1 MLGTPYDLS
10 FSDNQLRFKVFRGFT
25 PMKSEQIEAA

>member
-10 FSDNQLRFKVFRGFT
+10 FSDNQLRSRVFRRFP